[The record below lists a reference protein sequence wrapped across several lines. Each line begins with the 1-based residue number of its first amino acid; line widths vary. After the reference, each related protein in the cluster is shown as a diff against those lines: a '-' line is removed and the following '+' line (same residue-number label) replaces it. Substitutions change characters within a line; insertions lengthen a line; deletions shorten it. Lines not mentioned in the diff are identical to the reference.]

1 MHKQQEKQN
10 FKDFEERNGENR
22 VMGVVKIASIF
33 RNTMRGVF
41 LNLSPLNIY
50 NLIAAFLLLSC
61 RREPNAELLG

>member
-1 MHKQQEKQN
+1 M
-10 FKDFEERNGENR
+10 
-22 VMGVVKIASIF
+22 MGVVKIDAIF

-61 RREPNAELLG
+61 RREPNAELPGQ